1 MAEATTCILKH
12 REGGYMYWPHGA
24 KWERVTARQRATIFS
39 AEKARSIL
47 QNSISSKERDYWSV
61 VFAEEPTKAA
71 APVKNAPL
79 SPPLPATLPPGAIKC
94 PHLPAFPDLPDLTA
108 ICQQQQALYTRL
120 AEYKDSLA
128 SALSTIDMEISDLMH
143 YIEMA
148 NLNAANG
155 YKVFAM
161 LKERRI
167 RRRRIKDDMVK
178 FALLADATLEE
189 LISGALLASM
199 QKIDN
204 DRIYTPRQLPELF
217 TEISGKQAESTPA
230 ITHRKD

>member
-1 MAEATTCILKH
+1 MAGAATCILKH
-12 REGGYMYWPHGA
+12 REGGYMYWPHGS
-24 KWERVTARQRATIFS
+24 KWERVTERQRATTFS
-39 AEKARSIL
+39 AEKAQSIL

-71 APVKNAPL
+71 APVDTVP
-79 SPPLPATLPPGAIKC
+79 SPPTPTVLSPGAIKC
-94 PHLPAFPDLPDLTA
+94 PPLPAFPGLPDLTA
-108 ICQQQQALYTRL
+108 ICRQQQALYIRL

-128 SALSTIDMEISDLMH
+128 PALSTIDQEISDLLH

-148 NLNAANG
+148 NPNAANG

-178 FALLADATLEE
+178 FDLLANATPEE
-189 LISGALLASM
+189 FCSGALLASM

-204 DRIYTPRQLPELF
+204 DRIYTPRQMPELF
-217 TEISGKQAESTPA
+217 TEISGKQTESTQA